1 MNDLALNEI
10 SAISRDEA
18 RQVLEPHFST
28 FGQVLR
34 DAWAEWERVPVEQ
47 RSKLNSRARANCL
60 YDFIVHYAKLHFAD
74 VPSVMPFERRG
85 LFLLGFSGRLTI
97 RFKKLGAG
105 NKTSNVQTKQQVDF
119 NLQIDLPGI
128 PKAFRLTV
136 GYVLDAAQTSIKDVL
151 VTHQTGR
158 RLAWDISIAQ
168 TPPTIF
174 EMPVADAPLARKV
187 KVRVKKETQQ
197 MKA

>member
-1 MNDLALNEI
+1 MNDLASNEI
-10 SAISRDEA
+10 SMISRDEA
-18 RQVLEPHFST
+18 RGTLEPHFPVLR
-28 FGQVLR
+28 QVLR
-34 DAWAEWERVPVEQ
+34 DAWEEWERVPVEQ
-47 RSKLNSRARANCL
+47 RSKLNARARANCL

-74 VPSVMPFERRG
+74 VPGVIPFERRG

-105 NKTSNVQTKQQVDF
+105 NRASNIQTKQQVDF

-128 PKAFRLTV
+128 PRAFRLTV
-136 GYVLDAAQTSIKDVL
+136 GYVLDAMQTSIKDVL

-158 RLAWDISIAQ
+158 RVEWGIPIAQ
-168 TPPTIF
+168 THPTIL
-174 EMPVADAPLARKV
+174 EMPMADATLERKV